1 VQEGGP
7 TFVSMVL
14 RGSGKRPVCH
24 FDIQETLDYM
34 SRRPFNMKNE
44 NGLNSPIEVTDI
56 RVAEL
61 ESIGLQTRNT
71 FRFYVTNT
79 TSANYEFLWES
90 LGDPSPFWRCVQG
103 AGMMYSGKRIE
114 MVFEYLPEEVAVAEA
129 FFKFRIP
136 NMMLEQTFLFTGKVE
151 EPKVFFS
158 TSKIDFHSVMLG
170 GEGGNETIYL
180 ENKEHLPF
188 NFSFERHSLQQLE
201 GAKKPILQITPK
213 SGTVGPNGKV
223 AISLLFG
230 PQEEVQY
237 NYNIHLD
244 VKRKPN
250 KLSLNVKGEGYAV
263 HPLIQLEQSE
273 DQAIASGNSKSNLNF
288 LTLKPAPAMNF
299 ADFGSVQVLDTMA
312 KVLNVTNN
320 GKFNFDYVWDIQTV
334 SSMLALAG
342 GRMGG
347 TLLKGEELSYKL
359 VFAPDHE
366 GDLGNSVMT
375 LTVAG
380 KYQYNIL
387 ARGAGVK
394 PALRFSFMHY
404 DFDYAFVTPP
414 GGTVVVEETVLTI
427 VNHDTSSNISIE
439 CIFQKTRALAVDCP
453 PTVIAPGAALTV
465 PIRFAPREVKDY
477 AFIVPFLVNG
487 SSRVPVN
494 VTGKGIH
501 ARIELVNGS
510 QRRTNFGVVNVGS
523 SSTRSV
529 ALVNR
534 SKKAVPVQLLEAGD
548 HGSGNLSDRCIEF
561 SPSGEFMIEPRATA
575 NVQLVFSPNKRIS
588 QFNEDLLVRYAGVT
602 KSLLNVSGKSQGIEI
617 SLDSDSLPFG
627 VVVLDSQKIKK
638 LTLENVGDISI
649 SFQWME
655 ATFGQHFSITP
666 LSGKL
671 LPGTEATFDVI
682 FTPQSIDEDIRQDG
696 ITLMIPGLD
705 PLTITATGCCIE
717 QPAESVDTI
726 RFSSL
731 ARKTETKSVKIDNPT
746 DKDWYL
752 TPSLK
757 GEDWKV
763 PHEFKVPAKGSAD
776 LTVSYFPLT
785 MTPPSEA
792 GQEEVLHQGQMFIA
806 LPDGSARLYKLVG
819 KSGEPECSGRVAV
832 ETPAKKAATV
842 ILKVDNWLHE
852 TQKLNVKVE
861 LFEKASPATFI
872 IAANATEVMPKGT
885 KEFPVRFISYMEG
898 KSTGR
903 ITFTNPVS
911 GEYTYYDVTATT
923 TMGDVVETIA
933 IESPVRQTA
942 RYVISIENPLPTNS
956 PVTMVGAQGKPEW
969 WSCDSAVVKINELSA
984 MDGSNEGSFEV
995 EFRPLVP
1002 TPQPTEHLLIISTK
1016 ELGTF
1021 KYKLL
1026 LKSTPPLLKQILRF
1040 DVPLGSMQTEQF
1052 VFHAYNEAKSDFICT
1067 VTKPDFFTVQKSL
1080 VVDAVSDG
1088 WAGNDIRLP
1097 IVFEP
1102 TEIGEVRDTLTVI
1115 SPVGGSYV
1123 CELVANCIAPMPQ
1136 GPFNFVQGGVMS
1148 MDIPFRNCFTST
1160 CSWSFTVDHDAFRVA
1175 APTASV
1181 NQKTEGKCTVLFEPT
1196 EEHVKVLGGFIT
1208 AKLFITCSTKSNISP
1223 WVFYLRAKVDP
1234 SLPFAKGKK

>member
-1 VQEGGP
+1 
-7 TFVSMVL
+7 
-14 RGSGKRPVCH
+14 
-24 FDIQETLDYM
+24 
-34 SRRPFNMKNE
+34 MKNE

-71 FRFYVTNT
+71 FRFYITNT
-79 TSANYEFLWES
+79 TSTNYEFIWES
-90 LGDPSPFWRCVQG
+90 MGDPSPFWRCVQG
-103 AGMMYSGKRIE
+103 AGMMYAGKRIE

-136 NMMLEQTFLFTGKVE
+136 NMMLEQVFLFTGKVE

-170 GEGGNETIYL
+170 GEGGSETIYL

-188 NFSFERHSLQQLE
+188 NFAFERHSLQQLE

-223 AISLLFG
+223 AITLLFG

-237 NYNIHLD
+237 NFNIHLD

-273 DQAIASGNSKSNLNF
+273 DQALAAGNSKTNLNF
-288 LTLKPAPAMNF
+288 LTLRPAPAMNC

-312 KVLNVTNN
+312 KSLNVTNN
-320 GKFNFDYVWDIQTV
+320 GKFNFDYTWDIQNV
-334 SSMLALAG
+334 SSMLSLSG
-342 GRMGG
+342 GRLGG

-359 VFAPDHE
+359 TFAPDHE

-394 PALRFSFMHY
+394 PALRFSFMHH

-414 GGTVVVEETVLTI
+414 GGTVVVEETVLT
-427 VNHDTSSNISIE
+427 VMNHDPSSNISIE
-439 CIFQKTRALAVDCP
+439 CIFQKSRALAVDCP
-453 PTVIAPGAALTV
+453 PTVIKPGEALDV

-477 AFIVPFLVNG
+477 AFIVPFLING
-487 SSRVPVN
+487 SSKVPIN
-494 VTGKGIH
+494 ITGKGIH

-534 SKKAVPVQLLEAGD
+534 SKKAVPLQLLEAGE
-548 HGSGNLSDRCIEF
+548 HGSGNLSDRCISF
-561 SPSGEFMIEPRATA
+561 APSGEFLIEPRAIA
-575 NVQLVFSPNKRIS
+575 NIQLVFDPSKRIS
-588 QFNEDLLVRYAGVT
+588 QFSEDLLVRYAGVT

-627 VVVLDSQKIKK
+627 VVVKDSQKIKK
-638 LTLENVGDISI
+638 LTLENVGDIGI

-655 ATFGQHFSITP
+655 ATFGPHFSIIP

-682 FTPQSIDEDIRQDG
+682 FTPKDIDEDIRQDG
-696 ITLMIPGLD
+696 ITLMIPGLE
-705 PLTITATGCCIE
+705 PLTITATGACIE
-717 QPAESVDTI
+717 QPSESVETI
-726 RFSSL
+726 QFSSV

-752 TPSLK
+752 TPSLI
-757 GEDWKV
+757 GDDWKV
-763 PHEFKVPAKGSAD
+763 PHEVKVPAKGSAD
-776 LTVSYFPLT
+776 LAVAYFPLT
-785 MTPPSEA
+785 MTTASE
-792 GQEEVLHQGQMFIA
+792 GGEEKMHEGQMFIA
-806 LPDGSARLYKLVG
+806 LPDGSARLYKLAG
-819 KSGEPECSGRVAV
+819 QSGAPECSGQLAV

-842 ILKVDNWLHE
+842 TIHVDNWLHE
-852 TQKLNVKVE
+852 SQKLDVEVE

-885 KEFPVRFISYMEG
+885 KEFPIRFISYMEG
-898 KSTGR
+898 KSKGR
-903 ITFTNPVS
+903 VTFTNPVS
-911 GEYTYYDVTATT
+911 GEYAFYDLTATT
-923 TMGDVVETIA
+923 TMGDVVETIS

-942 RYVISIENPLPTNS
+942 RYTISIENPLPSDS
-956 PVTMVGAQGKPEW
+956 PVTMVGAGGKLEW
-969 WSCDSAVVKINELSA
+969 WSCDSPVVKINELA
-984 MDGSNEGSFEV
+984 ALEGNNEGSFEV

-1002 TPQPTEHLLIISTK
+1002 TPHPTEHLLVISTK

-1052 VFHAYNEAKSDFICT
+1052 VFHAYNEVKCDYICA
-1067 VTKPDFFTVQKSL
+1067 VEKPDFFTVQKSL
-1080 VVDAVSDG
+1080 VVEPVSSG
-1088 WAGNDIRLP
+1088 WAGDDIRLN
-1097 IVFEP
+1097 VMFEP
-1102 TEIGEVRDTLTVI
+1102 TEIGEVRDTLTVA
-1115 SPVGGSYV
+1115 SPAGGTYL

-1136 GPFNFVQGGVMS
+1136 GPFNFTQGGVMS
-1148 MDIPFRNCFTST
+1148 IDIPFRNCFTTT
-1160 CSWSFTVDHDAFRVA
+1160 CSFSFTVDHKAFRVA

-1196 EEHVKVLGGFIT
+1196 EEHVKALGGFIT
-1208 AKLFITCSTKSNISP
+1208 AKLFISCTTKPGITP

-1234 SLPFAKGKK
+1234 SLPLVAAGGKKK